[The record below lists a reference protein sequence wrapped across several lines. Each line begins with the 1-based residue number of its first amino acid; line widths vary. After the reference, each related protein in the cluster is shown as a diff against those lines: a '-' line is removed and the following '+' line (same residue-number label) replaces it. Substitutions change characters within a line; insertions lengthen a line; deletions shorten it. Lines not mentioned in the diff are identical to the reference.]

1 MFRKRAAFQ
10 KLLTSYEDMVF
21 GCYTPDDSIARQNF
35 TPDCNKF
42 DYYPEDE
49 NTFDVGS
56 LARAKGE
63 VAEES

>member
-1 MFRKRAAFQ
+1 
-10 KLLTSYEDMVF
+10 MVF